1 MSPGLLVPERFL
13 IPSSCPSSSDV
24 SNALRE
30 VCVSGLGEAPSAA
43 LWSPPSPSSPLIPTR
58 AQIPRQWPGLRPSP
72 FVRGAE
78 LSRSP
83 GKNLSQRTVGSWE
96 WGGHCWEPPLQV
108 DLLLALAPV
117 PTLGIHSAQWDSFQ
131 AAGHSAHPAEA

>member
-1 MSPGLLVPERFL
+1 MKILSFREVKCVSNHIAGKMQSWALSPGLLVPERFL

-24 SNALRE
+24 SNALPE

-78 LSRSP
+78 PSRGP
-83 GKNLSQRTVGSWE
+83 GKMSLLGQWALGSGVG
-96 WGGHCWEPPLQV
+96 
-108 DLLLALAPV
+108 
-117 PTLGIHSAQWDSFQ
+117 T
-131 AAGHSAHPAEA
+131 AGSLPFR